1 MRPLQVFVS
10 SLVISF
16 ALFAPQVTFA
26 ATANFFG
33 PIIDG
38 RCKCDTATLGYE
50 SAPDW
55 GCVLQTL
62 QNIVNLAISLG
73 VVFGIFVIA
82 YGGLL
87 WMTSSVNPHGR
98 EQAKTMLQHAVI
110 GLLIAL
116 SAWLIVDFVMK
127 VLYNPSTQ
135 GAGVTFGPWNNILAD
150 GQANYCLVKREPPQA
165 AAPSQQGT
173 GQQQQQNGGVTATN
187 PTTPTQTVT
196 SGNPEG
202 CTNCVRVSGVA
213 FKTPEQ
219 NGCRP
224 SGGQDGVSTFN
235 PPLDGCYV
243 NSSLLSALQSA
254 VGNNT
259 GWRVTESWPPTRNH
273 NAVCHSNGTCVDIA
287 RASGSPTVEQIEQ
300 MAGRLKAQG
309 LYGVFE
315 SNILSAT
322 QCQQIINSVGAG
334 NQLKI
339 MNLNSSPHFSVY
351 QSNVQS
357 GSGCIGF

>member
-1 MRPLQVFVS
+1 MRPLLVFVF
-10 SLVISF
+10 SLLISF
-16 ALFAPQVTFA
+16 SFFVPQVTFA
-26 ATANFFG
+26 ATSNFFG

-82 YGGLL
+82 YAGLL
-87 WMTSSVNPHGR
+87 WMTNSVNPHGR

-127 VLYNPSTQ
+127 VLYNPSAQ
-135 GAGVTFGPWNNILAD
+135 GAGVSFGPWNTILAD
-150 GQANYCLVKREPPQA
+150 GPVNYCLVKREPPQGTTTQ
-165 AAPSQQGT
+165 SQQGT
-173 GQQQQQNGGVTATN
+173 QQQGSGGVTATN
-187 PTTPTQTVT
+187 PTQTSTQTVT
-196 SGNPEG
+196 TGTPQG
-202 CTNCVRVSGVA
+202 CSNCVRVSGVA
-213 FKTPEQ
+213 AKTAEQ
-219 NGCRP
+219 NGCRV
-224 SGGQDGVSTFN
+224 SGGRDGVATFN
-235 PPLDGCYV
+235 PPLEGCYV
-243 NSSLLSALQSA
+243 NSSLLSSLQSA
-254 VGNNT
+254 VGTNT
-259 GWRVTESWPPTRNH
+259 GWRVTEMWPPTVNH
-273 NAVCHSNGTCVDIA
+273 NATCHSNGTCVDIA
-287 RASGSPTVEQIEQ
+287 RTSGSPSIEQIQQ

-315 SNILSAT
+315 STILSAA
-322 QCQQIINSVGAG
+322 QCQQIIDAVDAG
-334 NQLKI
+334 SQVKI
-339 MNLNSSPHFSVY
+339 MNIGSSPHFSVY